1 MPPHTPGRNTDRL
14 LTRKAS
20 VTSSPASARRAVSLR
35 AAGVALV
42 LDFSGDLLPAIVHW
56 GADPG
61 QLNEPE
67 AFALIDAGVNPV
79 GLNQVDEPVRVAVL
93 PEGSSGW
100 PGRPGVSGSRGGT
113 AWSPRIRVTERILEA
128 SRCVMATP
136 SPGRGSSSC
145 APKTP
150 EPASR

>member
-1 MPPHTPGRNTDRL
+1 MPPHTPGRRTDRF

-20 VTSSPASARRAVSLR
+20 VTSSSPAFPRRAVSLR

-42 LDFSGDLLPAIVHW
+42 LDLSGDLLPATAHW

-79 GLNQVDEPVRVAVL
+79 GLNQVDEPVRVAIL

-113 AWSPRIRVTERILEA
+113 AWTR
-128 SRCVMATP
+128 
-136 SPGRGSSSC
+136 
-145 APKTP
+145 
-150 EPASR
+150 